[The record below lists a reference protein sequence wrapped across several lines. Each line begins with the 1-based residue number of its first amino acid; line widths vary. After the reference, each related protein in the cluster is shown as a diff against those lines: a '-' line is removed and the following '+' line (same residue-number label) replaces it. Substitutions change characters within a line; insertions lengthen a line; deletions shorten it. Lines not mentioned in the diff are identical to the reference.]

1 MTPGRAR
8 QLVIRT
14 PEGVAF
20 ALALAGPIARFL
32 AWLIDTL
39 VTVALI
45 LVTVYLLLLLVVV
58 SPSVALALVFLAVF
72 VISFGYGIALE
83 WWWRGR
89 TIGKRVLGLRVVDE
103 QGLRL
108 TFPQVVLRNLLR
120 VADMLPALYLV
131 GGAACAVSRRSQ
143 RLGDLAA
150 GTVVIRPPKTP
161 APEAVR
167 AVAGPFNSFRRHPHL
182 EARLRQRATRD
193 AAEVA
198 LRALLRRDQL
208 EPAARVA
215 LFGEIA
221 DHFRQLVS
229 FPPEATG
236 GLSDE
241 QYVRNVVDSLF
252 RARAGAA
259 K

>member
-1 MTPGRAR
+1 MTPRRAR

-14 PEGVAF
+14 PEGVSF
-20 ALALAGPIARFL
+20 ALPLAGPIARFF
-32 AWLIDTL
+32 AWLIDVL
-39 VTVALI
+39 IMAALI
-45 LVTVYLLLLLVVV
+45 YLAIHLVLLLVVV
-58 SPSVALALVFLAVF
+58 NVSIAAALVYLVIF
-72 VISFGYGIALE
+72 VVMFGYGIALE

-108 TFPQVVLRNLLR
+108 TFPQVALRNLVRL
-120 VADMLPALYLV
+120 ADMLPLLYLA
-131 GGAACAVSRRSQ
+131 GGTACAISRRSQ

-150 GTVVIRPPKTP
+150 GTVVVRPPKVP

-167 AVAGPFNSFRRHPHL
+167 AVAGPFNSFRRYPHL

-198 LRALLRRDQL
+198 LRALLRRDRL
-208 EPAARVA
+208 DPAARVE

-229 FPPEATG
+229 FPAEATE

-241 QYVRNVVDSLF
+241 QYVRNVVDTLF
-252 RARAGAA
+252 RARAG
-259 K
+259 